1 MATKPELPPELT
13 AWSVYK
19 IAKKAVWLGIV
30 EAPDKA
36 AAFEKAATEFKVPA
50 TRLLVVRR

>member
-1 MATKPELPPELT
+1 MAEKPEPPPQLT

-30 EAPDKA
+30 EALSA
-36 AAFEKAATEFKVPA
+36 
-50 TRLLVVRR
+50 LLC

>member
-1 MATKPELPPELT
+1 
-13 AWSVYK
+13 
-19 IAKKAVWLGIV
+19 VWLGIV

-50 TRLLVVRR
+50 PRLLVVRR